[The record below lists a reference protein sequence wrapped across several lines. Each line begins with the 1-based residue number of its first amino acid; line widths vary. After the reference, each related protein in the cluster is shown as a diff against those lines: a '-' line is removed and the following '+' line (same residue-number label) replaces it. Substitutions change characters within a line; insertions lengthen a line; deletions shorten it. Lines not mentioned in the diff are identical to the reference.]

1 MSSFGVGEGPGGG
14 EGEVV
19 VGHGCIVVVGGV
31 EIRVDEFEQVIRWR
45 CL

>member
-19 VGHGCIVVVGGV
+19 VGHGCIGGWWC
-31 EIRVDEFEQVIRWR
+31 RN
-45 CL
+45 